1 MRLIASQ
8 FGQTRYNDSFIANLK
23 LKN

>member
-8 FGQTRYNDSFIANLK
+8 NLTGSIM
-23 LKN
+23 N